1 MNIMNRVTWNT
12 MRKNRVRTIV
22 TIIGIVLSTAMFAAV
37 LTLCTTFYKFMIDTE
52 KAESGS
58 YHINA
63 LNMRGADIKTL
74 RNDER
79 LEYAALTEVMGYAVF
94 EGQSGAK
101 PYLCLLAADDAFLE
115 NMPVFLTE
123 GRLPENGSEV
133 VLSNFITDFAQ
144 DPIAVGDTLTLEVGD
159 RMLKSENGSV
169 TNEKLY
175 QNSDNLGDMEEL
187 ASLKTVTLTVV
198 GICERPNF
206 EPFSAPGYTML
217 THMDDGMTDD
227 GVYGCYIRV
236 KNPIRNFSAFEKD
249 YYALMT
255 EGYELHSSLLALEGS
270 SQYAN
275 LNQLLISFAVIL
287 CLIIFIG
294 SVSLIYSAFSISVS
308 ERTRQFGILSSIG
321 ATKKQIRRSV
331 FFEAVSLSATGIPIG
346 LAAGVGG
353 IALTIYLL
361 RFNLAS
367 TFVRSQLVMQTH
379 VTWESLLG
387 AALIAFATVIV
398 SAHIPSRRAMRIT
411 PMEAIRQTRD
421 VKFKGSSAKPSKLTI
436 KLFGAEG
443 MLAKKYYK
451 RSSRKY
457 RATIFSL
464 AMSVILF
471 ITASTFSMYL
481 NQSAGAMGDSGVTFD
496 GRYNVIN
503 KDDFYRLRDSLAA
516 PTTDFVGYVN
526 KLDPDES
533 YGHYIF
539 APDADYTPEF
549 MDWLDAKTYSFQ
561 RPEYPLNADINY
573 IDDASFRNVL
583 EAHGINE
590 DGFFDAEN
598 PKALIINH
606 AQNTLY
612 VTKTDGQREWQERIY
627 YEFDFLKSGVK
638 KLLVSKTPEMPDG
651 YYPCGVEWS
660 GGKYGEG
667 ELVALFT
674 PMNGMDISED
684 ELPTAKLE
692 FDEITIGALIEEPIT
707 GGSFGGGVNMEIY
720 YPASVF
726 KGESDSF
733 CVYFRA
739 QDVPAAIESMTD
751 IMENAGIVVQE
762 GNFYD
767 MTEFQR
773 ENSKTILVINVFSYG
788 FIILIALICVAN
800 VFNTISTNVALR
812 RRDYAMLRSMGM
824 TGRGINRMSNYECL
838 IYGFRALLYG
848 LPLSLVISWLIHKA
862 VVGTVNIRFVP
873 PWTAII
879 IAVISVFAV
888 VFASMLYSTSKLKK
902 DNPIDALKNEN
913 T

>member
-37 LTLCTTFYKFMIDTE
+37 LTLCTTFYKFMLDTE

-58 YHINA
+58 YHIHA

-101 PYLCLLAADDAFLE
+101 PYLCLLAADDAFLD
-115 NMPVFLTE
+115 NMPVDIME
-123 GRLPENGSEV
+123 GRLPENSSEV

-169 TNEKLY
+169 TGERLY
-175 QNSDNLGDMEEL
+175 QNSDFLGDMEEL
-187 ASLKTVTLTVV
+187 VNRETVTLTVV
-198 GICERPNF
+198 GICERPDF

-227 GVYGCYIRV
+227 GVYGCYIRI

-255 EGYELHSSLLALEGS
+255 EGYKLHSSLLALEGS

-331 FFEAVSLSATGIPIG
+331 LFEAVSLSAIGIPIG
-346 LAAGVGG
+346 LVAGVGG

-361 RFNLAS
+361 RANLTS
-367 TFVRSQLVMQTH
+367 IFVRSQLVMQTH

-421 VKFKGSSAKPSKLTI
+421 VKFKGSSAKPSRLTI

-496 GRYNVIN
+496 GRYNAIN

-526 KLDPDES
+526 KLDSDES

-561 RPEYPLNADINY
+561 RPEYPLNADIKY

-583 EAHGINE
+583 KAHGINE

-606 AQNTLY
+606 AQDTLY
-612 VTKTDGQREWQERIY
+612 VTKADSQRTWQERIY

-638 KLLVSKTPEMPDG
+638 KLLVSKAPEMPDG

-667 ELVALFT
+667 ELMALFS
-674 PMNGMDISED
+674 PMNGMDINED

-692 FDEITIGALIEEPIT
+692 FDEIAIGALIEDPVT
-707 GGSFGGGVNMEIY
+707 GGSFGGVNMEIY

-726 KGESDSF
+726 KGESDGF

-824 TGRGINRMSNYECL
+824 TGRGITRMSNYECL
-838 IYGFRALLYG
+838 IYGFRALLFG

>member
-37 LTLCTTFYKFMIDTE
+37 LTLCTTFYKFMLDTE

-58 YHINA
+58 YHIHA

-79 LEYAALTEVMGYAVF
+79 LEYAALTEVVGYAVF
-94 EGQSGAK
+94 EGQSGAQ
-101 PYLCLLAADDAFLE
+101 PYLCLLAADDAFLD
-115 NMPVFLTE
+115 NMPVDIME
-123 GRLPENGSEV
+123 GRLPENSSEV

-159 RMLKSENGSV
+159 RMLRSENGSV
-169 TNEKLY
+169 TGERLY
-175 QNSDNLGDMEEL
+175 QNSDFLGDMEEL
-187 ASLKTVTLTVV
+187 VNRETVTLTVV
-198 GICERPNF
+198 GICERPDF

-331 FFEAVSLSATGIPIG
+331 LFEAVSLSAIGIPIG
-346 LAAGVGG
+346 LVAGVGG

-361 RFNLAS
+361 RANLTS
-367 TFVRSQLVMQTH
+367 IFVRSQLVMQTH

-421 VKFKGSSAKPSKLTI
+421 VKFKGSSAKPSRLTI

-496 GRYNVIN
+496 GRYNAIN

-561 RPEYPLNADINY
+561 RPEYPLNADIKY

-583 EAHGINE
+583 KAHGINE
-590 DGFFDAEN
+590 NGFFDAEN

-606 AQNTLY
+606 AQDTLY
-612 VTKTDGQREWQERIY
+612 VTKADSQRTWQERIY

-667 ELVALFT
+667 ELMALFS
-674 PMNGMDISED
+674 PMNGMDINED

-692 FDEITIGALIEEPIT
+692 FDEIAIGALIEDPIT
-707 GGSFGGGVNMEIY
+707 GGSFGGVNMEIY

-726 KGESDSF
+726 KGESAGF

-838 IYGFRALLYG
+838 IYGFRALLFG